1 MSILLVEDEKEVR
14 DSLVTLLRAAGYRV
28 VSAASAEEALE
39 SLRNNR
45 KVRLMLVD
53 QFMPGMSGEEFL
65 RKAWS
70 EERRPPALIMTAVA
84 PWRTLGLLEFGVGY
98 LRKPISGDLLLGA
111 VETYMKEGG
120 SGWA

>member
-14 DSLVTLLRAAGYRV
+14 DSLVALLRSAGYKV

-39 SLRNNR
+39 SLRKNR

-53 QFMPGMSGEEFL
+53 HYMPGMSGEEFL

-70 EERRPPALIMTAVA
+70 EERRPPALIMTAIA
-84 PWRTLGLLEFGVGY
+84 PWRSLGLLEFGVGY
-98 LRKPISGDLLLGA
+98 LRKPISDNLLLGA